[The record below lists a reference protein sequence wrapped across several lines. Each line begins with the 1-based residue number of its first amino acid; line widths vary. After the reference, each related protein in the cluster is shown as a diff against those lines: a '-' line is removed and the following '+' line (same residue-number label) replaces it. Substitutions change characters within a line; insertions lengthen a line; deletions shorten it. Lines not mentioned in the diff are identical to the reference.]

1 MVLQLVQEQP
11 EVIQAIF
18 RKDKTALEELLGRKT
33 TFDPWRLLYNWVR
46 TSTSKRGRLKNH
58 NRKFEWNFYRSLSS
72 LFLSTRIGRTNELL

>member
-33 TFDPWRLLYNWVR
+33 TFDPWRLQDNWVR
-46 TSTSKRGRLKNH
+46 REGD
-58 NRKFEWNFYRSLSS
+58 
-72 LFLSTRIGRTNELL
+72 